1 MFNFSSRRSWL
12 KFVSF
17 AFPVGGLSF
26 SPLPLLFES
35 KGADTPTPAN
45 LKLETVPDFFP
56 TQPPELVREMV
67 TVSHFNLKRVQE
79 LVEARISLARAA
91 WDWGFGDW
99 EDALGAASH
108 IGNRPIAEYLI
119 SKGARPTL
127 FSAAMLGQ
135 LDVVKAFIAA
145 QAGVQRIRG
154 PHSISLLAHARAGG
168 EAARPVFEF
177 LQTLG
182 DADSDPLIPL
192 ASSDAETL
200 TGAYVFGP
208 GVSQR
213 IEVSVDKGQVTWTR
227 EGVMGRP
234 LTHLGNR
241 VFYPLGA
248 PSVRIRFTT
257 ENSATVMSI
266 SDPEVILTLR
276 RKQEPK

>member
-1 MFNFSSRRSWL
+1 
-12 KFVSF
+12 
-17 AFPVGGLSF
+17 
-26 SPLPLLFES
+26 
-35 KGADTPTPAN
+35 
-45 LKLETVPDFFP
+45 
-56 TQPPELVREMV
+56 MV

-79 LVEARISLARAA
+79 LVEARNSLARAA

-108 IGNRPIAEYLI
+108 MGNRPIAEYLI

-127 FSAAMLGQ
+127 FSAVMLGQ

-145 QAGVQRIRG
+145 QPGAQRIRG

-168 EAARPVFEF
+168 ESARPVLEF
-177 LQTLG
+177 LQSLG

-192 ASSDAETL
+192 ADADAETIK
-200 TGAYVFGP
+200 GAYVFGP
-208 GVSQR
+208 GASQR

-234 LTHLGNR
+234 LVHLGNR

-257 ENSATVMSI
+257 ENSATVMTV
-266 SDPEVILTLR
+266 SDPDVMLLVR